1 MIAGVGSSPLS
12 RLESPLNLSAIAR
25 SAALA
30 AAIASA
36 AALSGCAA
44 PGAGPGTGPEP
55 QAEAA
60 LRLRTSYVV
69 FPQAG
74 VPQPLSIPGK
84 LQIPAQMARQ
94 SKLPAVVI
102 VHGTNGI
109 DSRGSTMAAALH
121 RAGIATLEIDQW
133 SPRGVTGA
141 ANRPKN
147 PYDAV
152 PDVYGAFR
160 LLADHPAIDANR
172 IGITGFSWGGVMA
185 LLTAQG
191 DVTAKFAGPGRGFDA
206 HLAFYPVCWLYNANP
221 PVLPPL
227 SKLTGAPVRILVGAD
242 DHYEGD
248 PQACPQMLQ
257 RLPEADRRAVS
268 VKVYP
273 NATHGFDISEDC
285 TPPYEDPAAN
295 RGQGGTGRSCPNPAA
310 RADSRRE
317 AVEFFG
323 RAFGLR

>member
-1 MIAGVGSSPLS
+1 M
-12 RLESPLNLSAIAR
+12 NLSAIVR
-25 SAALA
+25 SAVLA
-30 AAIASA
+30 AAVASA
-36 AALSGCAA
+36 VALSGCAA
-44 PGAGPGTGPEP
+44 PAAGAGAEP

-60 LRLRTSYVV
+60 QRLRTSYVV

-84 LQIPAQMARQ
+84 LQIPADVAREA
-94 SKLPAVVI
+94 KLPAVVI
-102 VHGTNGI
+102 VHGTGGI

-133 SPRGVTGA
+133 SPRGVLGA

-152 PDVYGAFR
+152 PDVYGAFK
-160 LLADHPAIDANR
+160 LLAEHPAIDANR
-172 IGITGFSWGGVMA
+172 IGITGFSWGGVMSM
-185 LLTAQG
+185 LTAQA
-191 DVTAKFAGPGRGFDA
+191 DVNAKFAGPGRGFDA
-206 HLAFYPVCWLYNANP
+206 HLALYPVCWLYNGNP

-227 SKLTGAPVRILVGAD
+227 GKLTGAPVRILVGAD
-242 DHYEGD
+242 DHYEGSAD
-248 PQACPQMLQ
+248 ACPQMLQ

-295 RGQGGTGRSCPNPAA
+295 RGKGGMGRSCPNPAA

-317 AVEFFG
+317 AVEFFS